1 MADDTNNM
9 VLRTIY
15 LPPDVDQALK
25 SAAIR
30 GSRSKGDL
38 IRELIKTGLEAK
50 RKEAGSYFAEP
61 SGDKQP
67 VKPAAMTRTVVTK
80 AKAAKAPAAAPRK
93 KLATA

>member
-1 MADDTNNM
+1 M

-61 SGDKQP
+61 SGNRQP
-67 VKPAAMTRTVVTK
+67 VRPAAVTRTIVGK
-80 AKAAKAPAAAPRK
+80 AKSPKPRAKPKKAA
-93 KLATA
+93 LD

>member
-61 SGDKQP
+61 SGNKQP
-67 VKPAAMTRTVVTK
+67 VRPAAVTRTIVVK
-80 AKAAKAPAAAPRK
+80 AKSPKPHAKPKKAA
-93 KLATA
+93 LD

>member
-38 IRELIKTGLEAK
+38 IRELIKTGLETK
-50 RKEAGSYFAEP
+50 RKEAGSYFVEP
-61 SGDKQP
+61 SGSKQP
-67 VKPAAMTRTVVTK
+67 VRPAAVTRTVVVK
-80 AKAAKAPAAAPRK
+80 AKAPKPRARTKKASIG
-93 KLATA
+93 